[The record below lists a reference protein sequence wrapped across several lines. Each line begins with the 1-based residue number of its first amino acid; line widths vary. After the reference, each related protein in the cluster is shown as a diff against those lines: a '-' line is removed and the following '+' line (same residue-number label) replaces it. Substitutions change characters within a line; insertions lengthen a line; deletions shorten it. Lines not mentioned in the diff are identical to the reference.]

1 MTGKNNPTGLDISM
15 ERVTPAIAEKWLAKN
30 THNRDINKRVVA
42 GLSRD
47 MEDGNWLDN
56 GATITF
62 AEDGT
67 LLDGQHR
74 LTAVVES
81 GVSITVIVVRGAS
94 MGSQHT
100 MDTGAKR
107 TLANALKL
115 RGEKSYT
122 HMAAA
127 IVSNIAWDRGE
138 KSFRP
143 GANRKATN
151 SEAMDYLDRNP
162 WIRDQIVEVNRVTS
176 RLRGVP
182 TGVVSVLYRVFSEID
197 PFDADAF
204 FDKLSCDEDHHRGEP
219 IYAAR
224 KVLMED
230 AARTN
235 GHRDNKWKAAILIK
249 AWNKFRDGEEVV
261 NLRYSAG
268 GASPEKFPEAH

>member
-1 MTGKNNPTGLDISM
+1 MTNKTNHTGLDISM

-42 GLSRD
+42 SLVRD

-62 AEDGT
+62 SDEGV

-94 MGSQHT
+94 AESQHT

-107 TLANALKL
+107 TLSNALKL
-115 RGEKSYT
+115 RGEKSYVQL
-122 HMAAA
+122 AAA
-127 IVSNIAWDRGE
+127 IVANIAWDRGE
-138 KSFRP
+138 KSFRA
-143 GANRKATN
+143 GINRKITN
-151 SEAMDYLDRNP
+151 SEAMDYLERNP
-162 WIRDQIVEVNRVTS
+162 WIRDQIIEVNRFTN
-176 RLRGVP
+176 RFRGVP
-182 TGVVSVLYRVFSEID
+182 TGVISVLYRVFAEID

-204 FDKLSCDEDHHRGEP
+204 FDRLACDENHHRGEP

-224 KVLMED
+224 KVIMD
-230 AARTN
+230 DYTRTN

-249 AWNKFRDGEEVV
+249 AWNKFRDGEDAIT
-261 NLRYSAG
+261 LRFSAG
-268 GASPEKFPEAH
+268 GANPERFPEPH